1 MPIVQVSLHPRGL
14 HPTEAARAWHL
25 HVEEGTSLNDVRK
38 QVVNLSGSTP
48 SVKAVWNAIH
58 RTNAVRNP
66 LDIPQSKYANCG
78 RKRKLA
84 HQQEKAVVS
93 FVKKWRNRRFCTCS
107 YIRSAMKLKVTT
119 RTVSRVL
126 NRHGYFWRSLPKVRG
141 LSSDELA
148 KRKAWIDKF
157 VDKTPAWW
165 QDNFGLVLDGVTLT
179 TAPKPLSARQRHMSQ
194 SIKHAW
200 LRSGEEPSR
209 DCFHFNRYGVQLG
222 VKIPLWGG
230 FTGQGRFTFR
240 AWTPRPKMT
249 KAEWA
254 ARIPHIKRAVDHA
267 GERRCTV
274 RAKVWH
280 DNEGFLLQPGMYAKN
295 GLHMQRFPPNSGDL
309 NPIETVWAWL
319 RRDLAIKEQQD
330 FADKRVMTP
339 RQFRQRVAHILHTYE
354 AVLPAQNWSRLS
366 KLARGMPQR
375 LRTAR
380 ANQYGRCG
388 K

>member
-1 MPIVQVSLHPRGL
+1 M
-14 HPTEAARAWHL
+14 
-25 HVEEGTSLNDVRK
+25 
-38 QVVNLSGSTP
+38 
-48 SVKAVWNAIH
+48 
-58 RTNAVRNP
+58 
-66 LDIPQSKYANCG
+66 
-78 RKRKLA
+78 
-84 HQQEKAVVS
+84 
-93 FVKKWRNRRFCTCS
+93 
-107 YIRSAMKLKVTT
+107 
-119 RTVSRVL
+119 
-126 NRHGYFWRSLPKVRG
+126 
-141 LSSDELA
+141 
-148 KRKAWIDKF
+148 
-157 VDKTPAWW
+157 
-165 QDNFGLVLDGVTLT
+165 
-179 TAPKPLSARQRHMSQ
+179 
-194 SIKHAW
+194 
-200 LRSGEEPSR
+200 
-209 DCFHFNRYGVQLG
+209 
-222 VKIPLWGG
+222 WGG

-254 ARIPHIKRAVDHA
+254 ALIPHIKRAVDHA
-267 GERRCTV
+267 GERCGTV

-354 AVLPAQNWSRLS
+354 AVLPGQNWSRLS